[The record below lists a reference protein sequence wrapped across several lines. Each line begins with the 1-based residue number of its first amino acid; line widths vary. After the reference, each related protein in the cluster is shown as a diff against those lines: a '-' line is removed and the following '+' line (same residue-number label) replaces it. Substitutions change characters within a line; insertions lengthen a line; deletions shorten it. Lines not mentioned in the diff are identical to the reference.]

1 MKTSKFILP
10 LSLTLTALVGRA
22 AEQDNWYL
30 AKEWPV
36 TESRGVYYDH
46 NITTG
51 EGRIFVGRGSVWDN
65 TGRDIKIYD
74 TNGTLQNTFGHG
86 NFMDLV
92 MDEKGTL
99 YTVSHNRVVA
109 FSNSPGRVTSVTVD
123 APGSNLY
130 RHWSNQNF
138 TIQFSG
144 GGGSGAT
151 AYALLE
157 MNSSDTDSYNK
168 YVSSVLILDGGAG
181 YSSEPNAT
189 LRTDMPK
196 QANTVEANFTAVIG
210 SAWGE
215 DWSTG
220 GFSKAQA
227 IAISPNSGDLFVI
240 DSQTM
245 KVIVLDRNGTVKREF
260 GSPGSA
266 PGQLSFSYSSHR
278 CGLAFLPN
286 GNLAV
291 TDNSY
296 LHFFKEDGSFV
307 SRTNLSRYKI
317 AVSRD
322 GTMLSYGHLR
332 DQLGSSITSTP
343 FSNNP
348 NWNHSFTPQGDVI
361 ESTNATVR
369 LWKRAFRTKG
379 ELSQNVIP
387 QPAVRSISQRPG
399 TNVMDMDFEI
409 IDPDDANVTVGI
421 LAHCG
426 SDLVVPQAWID
437 GTGSKIGTPIATNQI
452 HRMSWD
458 VKQDWTTNTGTI
470 KFEIL
475 CQDANRTKPV
485 DLHFLTLPF
494 SDGNMT
500 ISRSPLNDEAFRN
513 YAKFLL
519 ATGVARFESNVS
531 NAVVIPAVETNATE
545 VFTFTNAGATGRN
558 GPSASELIAEY
569 NGTNLEGNVTTGFH
583 PGYQKWTVPATG
595 TYVIEAL
602 GARGGNQYG
611 KSGGSGAFVQGHFNL
626 IAGQQLTLV
635 VGQAG
640 EGTTQNG
647 YGTAGGG
654 GTFVVSDTNNT
665 PLLVA
670 GGGGGAGGSTHGGDA
685 LVITNGQNGYS
696 SGSDGGATGLGGL
709 GISGGGGGG
718 FLGSGT
724 GDQNLE
730 GLSFQLGATGGNGGR
745 KGGFGGGGATY
756 STGWY
761 NGGGG
766 GGYSGGGGSNSGPS
780 GQNGGGGG
788 SFNAGANKQNLSG
801 VGNGHGYV
809 RIFRAE
815 SVNSSKPKVTL
826 LDSSWNVKSKSVL
839 MEALGSGYRF
849 ATNQEVKKAREA
861 ATPGSV
867 NNWPATFQIK
877 PRNLPGKVNEY
888 GFDVQTTTG
897 TWVIR
902 E

>member
-10 LSLTLTALVGRA
+10 LSLLLTSLGVRA

-36 TESRGVYYDH
+36 IESRGVYYDL

-74 TNGTLQNTFGHG
+74 TNGTLKNTFGHG
-86 NFMDLV
+86 NFMDLA

-189 LRTDMPK
+189 LRSDMPK

-210 SAWGE
+210 TAWGE

-317 AVSRD
+317 AVAKD
-322 GTMLSYGHLR
+322 GTMLSNGYLR
-332 DQLGSSITSTP
+332 DQLGNSITSTP

-361 ESTNATVR
+361 ESTTSTVR

-379 ELSQNVIP
+379 ELTRNVIP

-399 TNVMDMDFEI
+399 TNVMDMEFEI
-409 IDPDDANVTVGI
+409 IDPDDANATIGI

-426 SDLVVPQAWID
+426 NDLVVPQAWID

-475 CQDANRTKPV
+475 CQDANRSKPV

-558 GPSASELIAEY
+558 GPLASQLMAEY
-569 NGTNLEGNVTTGFH
+569 NGTNLEGKVTTGFH

-595 TYVIEAL
+595 TYVIEAV

-626 IAGQQLTLV
+626 TAGQQLTLV

-640 EGTTQNG
+640 EGTTSNG

-685 LVITNGQNGYS
+685 LVSTNGQNGYS
-696 SGSDGGATGLGGL
+696 SGSDGGANGLGGL

-718 FLGSGT
+718 FLGTGT
-724 GDQNLE
+724 GDQDLE
-730 GLSFQLGATGGNGGR
+730 GLSFQLGAIGGNGGR

-839 MEALGSGYRF
+839 LEALGSGYRF
-849 ATNQEVKKAREA
+849 ATNQEVVKAREA

-867 NNWPATFQIK
+867 NNWPATFQVK

>member
-10 LSLTLTALVGRA
+10 LSLLLTSLDVRA

-36 TESRGVYYDH
+36 TESRGIYYDH
-46 NITTG
+46 NSTTG

-74 TNGTLQNTFGHG
+74 TNGTLQNTFGRG

-151 AYALLE
+151 AHAVLE
-157 MNSSDTDSYNK
+157 MNSSDSDTYNK
-168 YVSSVLILDGGAG
+168 FVSSVTVLDGGGG

-189 LRTDMPK
+189 MRSDMPK

-210 SAWGE
+210 TAWGE

-266 PGQLSFSYSSHR
+266 PGQFSFGYSSHR
-278 CGLAFLPN
+278 CGLAFMPN
-286 GNLAV
+286 GNLAI
-291 TDNSY
+291 TDNGY

-317 AVSRD
+317 AVAKD
-322 GTMLSYGHLR
+322 GTMLSYGYLR
-332 DQLGSSITSTP
+332 DQLGNSITSTP

-361 ESTNATVR
+361 ESTNSMVR
-369 LWKRAFRTKG
+369 IWKRAFRTKG
-379 ELSQNVIP
+379 ELTRNVIP

-399 TNVMDMDFEI
+399 TNIMDMDFEI
-409 IDPDDANVTVGI
+409 IDPDDANATIGI

-426 SDLVVPQAWID
+426 NDLVVPQAWID
-437 GTGSKIGTPIATNQI
+437 GTGSKIGSPIATNQI

-475 CQDANRTKPV
+475 CQDSNRTKPV

-611 KSGGSGAFVQGHFNL
+611 KSGGWGAFVQGHFNL

>member
-10 LSLTLTALVGRA
+10 LSLLLTSLDVRA

-36 TESRGVYYDH
+36 TESRGIYYDH
-46 NITTG
+46 NSTTG

-74 TNGTLQNTFGHG
+74 TNGTLQNTFGRG

-151 AYALLE
+151 AHAVLE
-157 MNSSDTDSYNK
+157 MNSSDSDSYNK

-189 LRTDMPK
+189 MRSDMPK

-210 SAWGE
+210 TAWGE

-266 PGQLSFSYSSHR
+266 PGQFSFSYSSHR
-278 CGLAFLPN
+278 CGLAFMPN
-286 GNLAV
+286 GNLAI
-291 TDNSY
+291 TDNGY

-317 AVSRD
+317 AVAKD
-322 GTMLSYGHLR
+322 GTMLSYGYLR
-332 DQLGSSITSTP
+332 DQLGNSITSTP

-361 ESTNATVR
+361 ESTNSMVR
-369 LWKRAFRTKG
+369 IWKRAFRTKG
-379 ELSQNVIP
+379 ELTRNVIP

-485 DLHFLTLPF
+485 DSHFLTLPF

-519 ATGVARFESNVS
+519 ATGVARFESNAS

-545 VFTFTNAGATGRN
+545 VFSFTNAGASGRN
-558 GPSASELIAEY
+558 GPSASQLLAEY
-569 NGTNLEGNVTTGFH
+569 NGTNLEGKVTTGFH

-647 YGTAGGG
+647 HGTAGGG